1 MSSFSACFTIL
12 ALSGPLDGN
21 CEASAPPAGISFGDG
36 GGGLEK
42 VFASGVGSSTEEG
55 LDEAWA
61 WIDRDLGVL
70 GGASLVDGEN
80 LPPLIGGVKLTHGA
94 ETRPIRY
101 LFMVLMTLARWYL
114 QAGRRSVNGSVEQ
127 GPAAKTVGRT

>member
-1 MSSFSACFTIL
+1 MSSVSACFTIL

-36 GGGLEK
+36 GGGLDK
-42 VFASGVGSSTEEG
+42 VFASGVGSST
-55 LDEAWA
+55 WA

-70 GGASLVDGEN
+70 GGPSLVDCEN
-80 LPPLIGGVKLTHGA
+80 LPPLIGGVKLSHGP
-94 ETRPIRY
+94 ETRPMRY

-127 GPAAKTVGRT
+127 GPAGKAVGRT